1 MGRRVA
7 VEEPEPESEPDESNE
22 LDFAKLDQ
30 DEPFARVPQ
39 SKVYGRNDE
48 AEIVN
53 IIEGIVSRSPRK
65 LHESLEK
72 SERVGSRELSVI
84 AHALDEEDTHIREA
98 FDFAFIARRAAG
110 RLKVQEAELV
120 ARVRQEAEEHAPR
133 KLSAKGETKALTV
146 DDIQSYY
153 RSHPE
158 VVAIRIKLVDYE
170 SFADRAARSGRKR
183 SRRCLSRRVRQ
194 ARARQAVTATTNK
207 SEWWS
212 RLMTSQEQPNGG
224 R

>member
-133 KLSAKGETKALTV
+133 KLSTKGEAKALTV

-153 RSHPE
+153 RGHPE
-158 VVAIRIKLVDYE
+158 VVAIRMQLVDYE
-170 SFADRAARSGRKR
+170 AFADRAEAMAH
-183 SRRCLSRRVRQ
+183 RRAFRPKTIEALLES
-194 ARARQAVTATTNK
+194 ARATGTGKT
-207 SEWWS
+207 
-212 RLMTSQEQPNGG
+212 GG
-224 R
+224 YGDDK